1 MNVNIE
7 IEAGT
12 ENVFAEKLLLPCF
25 RDRALEDLC
34 AFGKFASYIYVRCPR
49 VQGETRDRDPLQELM
64 RIVVDDVA
72 VLERAR
78 LRFVRVANQI
88 DRFLLVGLDETPF
101 HAAGKSGATAAAQT
115 GGLHFVHDLGA
126 RHLHGFLQIFVAAGF
141 EISVDVDLPI
151 FAANIFENET
161 MLEWVR
167 GSLRFEV

>member
-1 MNVNIE
+1 MNVNID
-7 IEAGT
+7 IEPAA
-12 ENVFAEKLLLPCF
+12 EDILAEKLVLARFVDRPFEDF
-25 RDRALEDLC
+25 R

-88 DRFLLVGLDETPF
+88 DRFFFVGLDETPF

-161 MLEWVR
+161 MLERVR
-167 GSLRFEV
+167 RLLIADC